1 MKTLALLPAL
11 TGLLASTGGAPAQ
24 VAVEVTLA
32 QDQFLPSESIPA
44 IVRIRNHSGQTL
56 HFGDDSWLTY
66 SVEGRDGF
74 IVLKSGDPP
83 TAHGLDLES
92 SKVATVHSDLGPY
105 FTLSKPGLYRVIATL
120 NIKEW
125 GQTLNS
131 KPTNFDVIRGI
142 KIWEQ
147 EFGMPQTPATGQGAP
162 EVRKYILQQATYL
175 KRLKLYLRV
184 TDADESRV
192 FRVLPLGPMISF
204 GSPQTLLD
212 GSNNL
217 HVLYQDGPRTFNYS
231 VVDPDG
237 RLVARQTHDYVNSAP
252 RMKVEE
258 SGKIT
263 IVGGARRVAS
273 NDAPPAKASV
283 VSADVA
289 PAP

>member
-11 TGLLASTGGAPAQ
+11 TGLLAAISSSPAQ
-24 VAVEVTLA
+24 VAVEVTLP

-44 IVRIRNHSGQTL
+44 TVKIRNHSGQTL
-56 HFGDDSWLTY
+56 HFGDDSWLTF

-74 IVLKSGDPP
+74 IVLKTGDAP

-92 SKVATVHSDLGPY
+92 SKVATMRSDLGPY
-105 FTLSKPGLYRVIATL
+105 FTISRPGPYRVIATVNL
-120 NIKEW
+120 KEW

-131 KPTNFDVIRGI
+131 KPANFDVIRGI

-147 EFGMPQTPATGQGAP
+147 EFGVPQTAATGQGSP

-175 KRLKLYLRV
+175 KRIKLYLRV

-192 FRVLPLGPMISF
+192 FRVFPLGPMISF

-212 GSNNL
+212 GLNNL

-231 VVDPDG
+231 VIDPDG
-237 RLVARQTHDYVNSAP
+237 RLIARQTHDYVNSAP
-252 RMKVEE
+252 RMKIDE

-263 IVGGARRVAS
+263 IVGGARRPAP
-273 NDAPPAKASV
+273 NDAPPVKDSV
-283 VSADVA
+283 VSANVA
-289 PAP
+289 PTR